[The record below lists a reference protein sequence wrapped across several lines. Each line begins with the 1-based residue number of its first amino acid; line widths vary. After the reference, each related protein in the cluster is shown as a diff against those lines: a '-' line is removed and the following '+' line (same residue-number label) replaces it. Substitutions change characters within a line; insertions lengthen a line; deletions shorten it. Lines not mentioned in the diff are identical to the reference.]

1 MELTINSAT
10 TMAQRVEIL
19 KRKFVR
25 RAGLPFQDVLSEAS
39 IQAVLTEEEVK
50 YRNRLYTP
58 MVTIWMF
65 LSQVLEPDKSLSNTV
80 KRART
85 WLVSDGAEP
94 PSEHTGGYAK
104 ARQRLPE
111 QVLYSKRLKF

>member
-1 MELTINSAT
+1 
-10 TMAQRVEIL
+10 MAQRVEIL

-94 PSEHTGGYAK
+94 PIG
-104 ARQRLPE
+104 
-111 QVLYSKRLKF
+111 QVLPCRIQLVIKKHTRNIVIRNQGVGFPSPK